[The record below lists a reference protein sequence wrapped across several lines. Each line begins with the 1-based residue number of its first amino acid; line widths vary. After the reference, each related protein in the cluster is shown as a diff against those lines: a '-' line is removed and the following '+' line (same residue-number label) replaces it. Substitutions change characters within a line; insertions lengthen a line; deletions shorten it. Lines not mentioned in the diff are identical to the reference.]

1 MNKRIEQAAEVISK
15 ARYASAFTG
24 AGISVESGIPPFRGE
39 NGLWSRYNPEVLDIN
54 FFMHNPLKSW
64 EVIKEIFYD
73 FFGRAQPNGAHRV
86 LADLEKRGI
95 IKGIIT
101 QNIDNLHFEAG
112 SRVVA
117 EYHGTSQK
125 LVCVSCGK
133 EYDAGPELL
142 DNLPPKCS
150 CGGLL
155 KPDFVFFGEGIPK
168 KALSLTSEI
177 VSETDLMILIGTTG
191 EIYPA
196 SFIPYEAKERGAFI
210 VEINPEESAYT
221 GKITDIHIKM
231 KAVEAM
237 EQLAE
242 LLG

>member
-1 MNKRIEQAAEVISK
+1 MDNIKLAAD
-15 ARYASAFTG
+15 ALRHAQWASAFTG

-54 FFMHNPLKSW
+54 FFRRNPLHSW

-73 FFGRAQPNGAHRV
+73 FFGRAEPNGAHLV
-86 LADLEKRGI
+86 LADLEKEGI

-112 SRVVA
+112 SSVVA
-117 EYHGTSQK
+117 EYHGTSKK
-125 LVCVSCGK
+125 LVCLSCGR
-133 EYDAGPELL
+133 EYAADSGLL
-142 DNLPPKCS
+142 KNLPPKCS

-155 KPDFVFFGEGIPK
+155 KPDFVFFGEGIPE
-168 KALSLTSEI
+168 KALALTSDI
-177 VSETDLMILIGTTG
+177 LSKTDLMILIGTTG

-196 SFIPYEAKERGAFI
+196 SFIPYEAKERGAVI

-221 GKITDIHIKM
+221 RKITDIYIQKR
-231 KAVEAM
+231 AVEAM
-237 EQLAE
+237 RDLSSF
-242 LLG
+242 LLK